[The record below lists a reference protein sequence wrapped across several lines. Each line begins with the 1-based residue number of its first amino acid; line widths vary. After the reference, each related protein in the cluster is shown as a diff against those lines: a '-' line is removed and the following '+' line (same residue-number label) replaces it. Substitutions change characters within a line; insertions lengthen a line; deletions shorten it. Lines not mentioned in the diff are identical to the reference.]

1 MTRLDLELLQGAV
14 DIHIHHGPD
23 LYPRIQD
30 AFELAQDAKAAGMRG
45 VCLKTHN
52 FPTAPMALLA
62 RKHVSGIDIFGSIT
76 CNLEVGGVNP
86 SAVEAAIKYE
96 ARQIWLPT
104 IDSTN
109 HALVTG
115 SVGQHGRGL
124 TIKGGLSDYARKK
137 PRLFLLDDEGNL
149 APALHEIFSM
159 VADADIIL
167 NLGHI
172 SFKEMTAIVPAAQ
185 RAGVKR
191 IICDHPFFSCLS
203 LGQQSELADQG
214 VWINFTAGELL
225 PRWWRVSVADFAA
238 AIRNVGVPRAVISSD
253 CGQLH
258 NPPMV
263 EALRITCQLLLEE
276 DFTADEIKRL
286 LHHNPA
292 ELLFP

>member
-62 RKHVSGIDIFGSIT
+62 RKHVPGIDIFGSIT

-263 EALRITCQLLLEE
+263 EALRITCQLLLED

-292 ELLFP
+292 ELLYP

>member
-1 MTRLDLELLQGAV
+1 MPEPPPRRDLELLNGAV

-30 AFELAQDAKAAGMRG
+30 PIELAQDAKAAGMRA

-52 FPTAPMALLA
+52 FPTAPMALLV
-62 RKHVSGIDIFGSIT
+62 RKVVPDIDVFGSIA

-86 SAVEAAIKYE
+86 SAVEAVIKYG

-109 HALVTG
+109 HAVVTG

-124 TIKGGLSDYARKK
+124 TIAGGLSDFARNKQ
-137 PRLFLLDDEGNL
+137 RLFLLTAGG
-149 APALHEIFSM
+149 ALVPELFQ
-159 VADADIIL
+159 
-167 NLGHI
+167 
-172 SFKEMTAIVPAAQ
+172 EMKAIVPAAKQ
-185 RAGVKR
+185 QGVKR
-191 IICDHPFFSCLS
+191 IVCDHPFFSR
-203 LGQQSELADQG
+203 LGLAQQVELADQG
-214 VWINFTAGELL
+214 VWINFTAGELF
-225 PRWWRVSVADFAA
+225 PRWWRVSIADFAA
-238 AIRNVGVPRAVISSD
+238 AIRNVGVKRAVISSD

-276 DFTADEIKRL
+276 DFTAEDIKVL

-292 ELLFP
+292 NLLYP

>member
-52 FPTAPMALLA
+52 FPTAPMALLT
-62 RKHVSGIDIFGSIT
+62 RKHVPGIDIFGSIT

-149 APALHEIFSM
+149 APALHEIFTM

-191 IICDHPFFSCLS
+191 IICDHPFFSCLN

-238 AIRNVGVPRAVISSD
+238 AIRNVGVPRAVVSSD

-292 ELLFP
+292 ELLYP